1 MTVSRLFEPNPD
13 SGSKI
18 CYLLFVRIRII
29 RQATG
34 TVEGTDLSH
43 FRPGRVYDIEHTLAE
58 FLILEGYAVAE
69 MRRVNN
75 PVERERR
82 RKPE

>member
-1 MTVSRLFEPNPD
+1 MIVWLLFEPNPD
-13 SGSKI
+13 NGSKI
-18 CYLLFVRIRII
+18 CYLLFVRVRII

-34 TVEGTDLSH
+34 IVEGTDLSH
-43 FRPGRVYDIEHTLAE
+43 FRPGRVYDIETTLAE

-69 MRRVNN
+69 MRRVNK

-82 RKPE
+82 QKPG